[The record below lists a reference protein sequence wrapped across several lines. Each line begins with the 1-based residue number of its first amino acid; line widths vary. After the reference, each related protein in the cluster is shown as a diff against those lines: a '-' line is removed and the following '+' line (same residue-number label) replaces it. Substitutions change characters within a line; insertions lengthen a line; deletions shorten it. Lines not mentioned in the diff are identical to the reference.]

1 MKIPQSKELVIREE
15 DKVIEYKDNELQA
28 KDKKDQLILSRKAQT
43 NPMSRLDIY
52 HNTLKREEFRRPETK
67 EIVLDEDEYLNY
79 LEEIIQKDFFP
90 DLYEMN
96 KEKVKLNFLN

>member
-15 DKVIEYKDNELQA
+15 DKVIEYKDKELQV
-28 KDKKDQLILSRKAQT
+28 KDKKDQLILSRKGQI

-52 HNTLKREEFRRPETK
+52 HNTLNREEFRRPETK